1 VAGCPWNG
9 WPDVHGIGGWIIVVR
24 AIQKA
29 KEAGRLVLHTDGSI
43 DAAASDAR
51 PGGVDR
57 FRPADE
63 VMHLSAASVNLQ
75 VPA

>member
-1 VAGCPWNG
+1 MQGLSERQYAAHVGLSRG
-9 WPDVHGIGGWIIVVR
+9 